1 MVLSDLYSVQLRQHQ
16 ETILAYQGGLMGVSA
31 VPGSGKT
38 LTLALLAAR
47 LIIDGRIGEEGEVLV
62 VTVQNSAVDNISRRI
77 KGILQAQRLPTT
89 GYHVCTLHKLAA
101 DIVRLRNDIA
111 GVDDTFTIIDQSEQD
126 RLLDNATRIWIA
138 GNRQYWE
145 SLLNTDDAGKRAQ
158 WVDGW
163 QKETKRIGLEV
174 IKKCKHRRLTPNQAR
189 DLVNQAGER
198 NEFLH
203 IGLDLYATYTSYLS
217 AQNGLDFDDL
227 IWRAITA
234 LEQDASFERGLRVRW
249 PFILEDEAQDSSPLQ
264 EHILR
269 RLAGPGGN
277 WVRMGDPN
285 QSINSTFTSADPLFF
300 RRFMEEQG
308 VSCQTLPESGR
319 CAQPIIDLANSLVHW
334 VCHKHP
340 DPALRRIAFMEQDIV
355 PTLPGDPQPNPST
368 EVSHINISHS
378 PFPDL
383 DAQISYVVTKAAEY
397 GKRHPD
403 YSQAI
408 LCPTRNQGT
417 EVVEAFERM
426 VPPPLYDDLLR
437 STPQTRHVAQVLAS
451 VMEYL
456 AQPDKNTLAKHYAL
470 LAQGGYLGPA
480 PSQERLRVQKEILRS
495 ARLERLLFPT
505 TTDRWR
511 ESLSEKVQP
520 LASDLPILE
529 RYLQLVARWLRALVL
544 PVDQL
549 LLTIAQDLFTK
560 EPDFAIAH
568 ALASSLRS
576 LWQMHPEWR
585 LGDYTTELVQVA
597 LNKRN
602 LVGFTITDVGYEALP
617 GHIAITNMHQAK
629 GLEWDV
635 VYLLCVD
642 TLEFPDTCDDYFRS
656 EPFFM
661 PDRAPALEAKKIL
674 ERLAAGGS
682 EPTDTP
688 TIIRETQLESI
699 AERLRLL
706 YVGITRAR
714 RDLCIT
720 YASKNWSQRVRSP
733 LALQALRGDTGAI

>member
-1 MVLSDLYSVQLRQHQ
+1 MTGSDLFGVQLRQQ
-16 ETILAYQGGLMGVSA
+16 QTAILAYQGGLMGVSA

-77 KGILQAQRLPTT
+77 KGILQTQHLPTT

-101 DIVRLRNDIA
+101 DILHLRNDVA
-111 GVDDTFTIIDQSEQD
+111 GVDDSFTIIDQSEQD
-126 RLLDNATRIWIA
+126 RLMENATRSWIA
-138 GNRQYWE
+138 GNRSYWE
-145 SLLNTDDAGKRAQ
+145 SLLSTDDVGQRARLA
-158 WVDGW
+158 DGW
-163 QKETKRIGLEV
+163 QKETTSIGLKVTEM
-174 IKKCKHRRLTPNQAR
+174 CKHQRLTPEQAR
-189 DLVNQAGER
+189 DLVSRAGVT
-198 NEFLH
+198 NEFLQ

-217 AQNGLDFDDL
+217 AQNGLDFNDL
-227 IWRAITA
+227 IWRAITS
-234 LEQDASFERGLRVRW
+234 LEQDVSFERGLRASW
-249 PFILEDEAQDSSPLQ
+249 SFILEDEAQDSSPLQ
-264 EHILR
+264 ERILR

-285 QSINSTFTSADPLFF
+285 QSINSTFTSAEPMFF
-300 RRFMEEQG
+300 RRFMAEQG
-308 VSCQTLPESGR
+308 VSCQALPESGR
-319 CAQPIIDLANSLVHW
+319 SAQPVIDLANSLVHW
-334 VCHKHP
+334 VCHEHP
-340 DPALRRIAFMEQDIV
+340 DPALRRIAFEEQEII
-355 PTLPGDPQPNPST
+355 PTQPGDPQPNPPAQ
-368 EVSHINISHS
+368 ESHLNISHT
-378 PFPDL
+378 PFPDVA
-383 DAQISYVVTKAAEY
+383 AQISYVVNKAIEY
-397 GKRHPD
+397 GKRHPE

-408 LCPTRNQGT
+408 LCPAGYQGAK
-417 EVVEAFERM
+417 VIEAFEQII
-426 VPPPLYDDLLR
+426 PPPLYDDLLR

-451 VMEYL
+451 IMEYL
-456 AQPDKNTLAKHYAL
+456 AQPDKNTLAKHYGL
-470 LAQGGYLGPA
+470 LAQDGYLGPA
-480 PSQERLRVQKEILRS
+480 PSAERLRAHKAILNS
-495 ARLERLLFPT
+495 AYLDKLLFPT

-549 LLTIAQDLFTK
+549 LLTIAQDLFTQ
-560 EPDFAIAH
+560 ESDLAIAH

-576 LWQMHPEWR
+576 IWQMHPEWR
-585 LGDYTTELVQVA
+585 LGEYTSELVQVA
-597 LNKRN
+597 RNKRG
-602 LVGFTITDVGYEALP
+602 VAGFTVADAGYEAQA
-617 GHIAITNMHQAK
+617 GHIAVITMHKAK

-642 TLEFPDTCDDYFRS
+642 TLEFPDTCEDYFRN
-656 EPFFM
+656 EPYCM
-661 PDRAPALEAKKIL
+661 PNRAPAEEARTIL

-688 TIIRETQLESI
+688 TILLETQQEVI

-714 RDLCIT
+714 RDLSIT
-720 YASKNWSQRVRSP
+720 YSSVNGKHRVRSP
-733 LALQALRGDTGAI
+733 LVLRALRGDV

>member
-1 MVLSDLYSVQLRQHQ
+1 MTLGDLYGVQLRQQ
-16 ETILAYQGGLMGVSA
+16 QKTILTYQGGLMGVSA

-47 LIIDGRIGEEGEVLV
+47 LIVDGRIGEDGEVLV

-77 KGILQAQRLPTT
+77 KGILQTQRLPTT

-101 DIVRLRNDIA
+101 DILHIRNDVA
-111 GVDDTFTIIDQSEQD
+111 GVDDSFAIVDQSEQD
-126 RLLDNATRIWIA
+126 RLMANATRIWIA
-138 GNRQYWE
+138 GHRQYWE
-145 SLLNTDDAGKRAQ
+145 SLLNTDDAGQRARL
-158 WVDGW
+158 VDEW
-163 QKETKRIGLEV
+163 QKETTNIGLKVTEM
-174 IKKCKHRRLTPNQAR
+174 CKHQRLSPEQAR
-189 DLVNQAGER
+189 ELVNQSGVT

-203 IGLDLYATYTSYLS
+203 IGLDLYATYNSYLS

-234 LEQDASFERGLRVRW
+234 LEQDASFERGLRARW
-249 PFILEDEAQDSSPLQ
+249 PFVLEDEAQDSSPLQ
-264 EHILR
+264 ERILR

-285 QSINSTFTSADPLFF
+285 QSINSTFTSADPLYF

-308 VSCQTLPESGR
+308 VSCQSLPESGR
-319 CAQPIIDLANSLVHW
+319 SARPIIDLANALVHW
-334 VCHKHP
+334 VCHEHP
-340 DPALRRIAFMEQDIV
+340 EPALRQIAFEEQEII
-355 PTLPGDPQPNPST
+355 PTQPGDPQPNPPT
-368 EVSHINISHS
+368 QESHLSVARS
-378 PFPDL
+378 LFPEL
-383 DAQISYVVTKAAEY
+383 AAQICHVVTKAVDY
-397 GKRHPD
+397 GQRHPD

-408 LCPTRNQGT
+408 LCPAGYQGAK
-417 EVVEAFERM
+417 VVEAFEQM
-426 VPPPLYDDLLR
+426 NPSPLYDDLLR
-437 STPQTRHVAQVLAS
+437 STPQTRRVAQILAS

-456 AQPDKNTLAKHYAL
+456 AQPDKNTLAKHYGL
-470 LAQGGYLGPA
+470 LAQGGYLGPL
-480 PSQERLRVQKEILRS
+480 PSEERLRAQKAILNS
-495 ARLERLLFPT
+495 AYPDKLLFPT
-505 TTDRWR
+505 TTDRWH
-511 ESLSEKVQP
+511 ESLPEKAQP

-549 LLTIAQDLFTK
+549 LLTIAQDLFTL
-560 EPDFAIAH
+560 EPDLAITH

-576 LWQMHPEWR
+576 IWQMHPEWR
-585 LGDYTTELVQVA
+585 LGEYTSELKQVA
-597 LNKRN
+597 RNKRG
-602 LVGFTITDVGYEALP
+602 VAGFTFADAGYEAQP
-617 GHIAITNMHQAK
+617 GHIAVITMHKAK

-661 PDRAPALEAKKIL
+661 HDRAPALEAKTIL
-674 ERLAAGGS
+674 DRLAAGGS
-682 EPTDTP
+682 RPTDTP
-688 TIIRETQLESI
+688 TILQETQQESI

-714 RDLCIT
+714 RDLSIT
-720 YASKNWSQRVRSP
+720 YSSTNGKHQVRLP
-733 LALQALRGDTGAI
+733 LALRALRGDMETI